1 MDFIR
6 LLISCV
12 YLLSLEAMD
21 DNDKVYLGEYASDES
36 TDADATEQESVQL
49 YPIKFRDCGST
60 YARKL
65 YDVDGFVLLGDDGS
79 LLNVYNKAMKRAFDN
94 KKIRVIH
101 NMKGEYVYFITSES
115 QRQRFINERENGC
128 PDLHDRTYYIYR
140 DES

>member
-1 MDFIR
+1 M
-6 LLISCV
+6 LISCV
-12 YLLSLEAMD
+12 YLLSLAAMD
-21 DNDKVYLGEYASDES
+21 DKDKVYLGDYDESDES
-36 TDADATEQESVQL
+36 TNATKEESVLL

-94 KKIRVIH
+94 KKLRVIH

>member
-1 MDFIR
+1 M
-6 LLISCV
+6 LISCV
-12 YLLSLEAMD
+12 YLLSLAAMD
-21 DNDKVYLGEYASDES
+21 DNNKVYLGDYDESDETTNADES
-36 TDADATEQESVQL
+36 TNTKKEEPVLL

-60 YARKL
+60 YAKKL

-94 KKIRVIH
+94 KKLRVIH

-128 PDLHDRTYYIYR
+128 PDVDDRTYYIYKN
-140 DES
+140 DS